1 MVREDDSM
9 HLMDALSKL
18 SFGLADFLDK
28 SVPQFKTR
36 GRLQEGMTA
45 DITIFMNRMG
55 HRRFTAF

>member
-9 HLMDALSKL
+9 HLMEALSKL

-36 GRLQEGMTA
+36 GRLQQRVWA
-45 DITIFMNRMG
+45 KRLF
-55 HRRFTAF
+55 